1 VYHESGFRL
10 PIRPARSQFDS
21 ASALTR
27 YSQARVVFGAADLY
41 CDVVMKPPELY
52 SDWRIVAG
60 IVLILLGTGNWL
72 VGLNGIVQY
81 RRLVVAT
88 SPNADLYRNFD
99 ELDARTDGAVLAPLT
114 QDERTVSY
122 AAAQMDFYHAVYLTG
137 CILFALGLM
146 ISLMAFI
153 GAIRRDAREAVS
165 KRARE
170 LTPYSDDQTFASIDP
185 SQNQP
190 LPAHNG
196 TPS

>member
-1 VYHESGFRL
+1 M
-10 PIRPARSQFDS
+10 PRSRRI
-21 ASALTR
+21 AALFLIP
-27 YSQARVVFGAADLY
+27 RVRILIAD
-41 CDVVMKPPELY
+41 MKPLELY

-60 IVLILLGTGNWL
+60 VVLILLGTGNWL

-137 CILFALGLM
+137 CILFALGM
-146 ISLMAFI
+146 MVSLMAFI
-153 GAIRRDAREAVS
+153 GTIRREARDALDARFRNQIPHA
-165 KRARE
+165 
-170 LTPYSDDQTFASIDP
+170 DDQTLGTADAR
-185 SQNQP
+185 QNQP
-190 LPAHNG
+190 LPAYNRA
-196 TPS
+196 PR